1 MKKALI
7 VLLVLAVAGGAF
19 AEGFSAGG
27 WVEAG
32 FGVGI
37 TDADGAKPLVDWVE
51 NRGENGIGASID
63 LSYSSADD
71 AAYGKYGA
79 AVSFGAYYGGFNG
92 DSFGVGPDAYNV
104 WWYPTSVLRLQFGN
118 FGNWDYGTPGGV
130 GASWNVR
137 GGPGGFGFELKPI
150 DGLGIVAT
158 AKYGNWDGKWD
169 GNATILE
176 NIDIPFAVK
185 YTAANLL
192 SVVGNGIYKG
202 ADGGDNKFDFGAGVN
217 FLALSGVGLGTL
229 AADVTTSNFG
239 TDNLYLS
246 IGEKVGFSASGLSL
260 TVKAIEYL
268 GIGDSVGTA
277 LSLPLYFQADVGY
290 KLSDVVSLGIEGSY
304 ALGRKPSF
312 NWRNA
317 NELGKPGLDAFSS
330 KDAAALAISPSV
342 TFNVGPTVKL
352 GWNLQK
358 DLTKGATG
366 QTLQNLI
373 YTTVG
378 LSF

>member
-7 VLLVLAVAGGAF
+7 VLLILAIAGGAF
-19 AEGFSAGG
+19 AEGVSVGG
-27 WVEAG
+27 SVEAG
-32 FGVGI
+32 FGIGI
-37 TDADGAKPLVDWVE
+37 TDADGSKPLVDWVQ
-51 NRGENGIGASID
+51 NRGENGIAASID

-79 AVSFGAYYGGFNG
+79 DVAFGAYYGGFNG
-92 DSFGVGPDAYNV
+92 DSFDLSPDAYQV

-118 FGNWDYGTPGGV
+118 FGDWDYGTPGGV

-158 AKYGNWDGKWD
+158 AKYGNWGGGKWD

-185 YTAANLL
+185 YTAADLL
-192 SVVGNGIYKG
+192 SLVANGIYKG

-217 FLALSGVGLGTL
+217 FLALSDLGLGTL

-246 IGEKVGFSASGLSL
+246 IGEKVGFSLGGLSL

-268 GIGDSVGTA
+268 GIGDDVGKD
-277 LSLPLYFQADVGY
+277 LSLPMYFQADVGY

-304 ALGRKPSF
+304 ALGSKPSF
-312 NWRNA
+312 NWRDA
-317 NELGKPGLDAFSS
+317 AQLGKPGLDAFSS
-330 KDAAALAISPSV
+330 KDTSALAISPSV

-358 DLTKGATG
+358 DLSKGATG
-366 QTLQNLI
+366 IQNLI

-378 LSF
+378 YSF